1 MLTITRRPCS
11 TRLLWLIPLLA
22 LAGCGGGEPVT
33 KQSIAQAR
41 KVWARARIDDYDLD
55 WTSSGTNNAYYHV
68 IVRDGRVRR
77 LEQVLPDGRTVE
89 LHPGKPEY
97 FGVDGLFLT
106 MAEEHAQLETDRPF
120 GQAKGSKAVLLFTPD
135 PKYGYPQSYR
145 RDVVGAILPVA
156 IDVVRF
162 VPNPPQSQPTLP

>member
-1 MLTITRRPCS
+1 MTRLPRAI
-11 TRLLWLIPLLA
+11 RLLWLIPLLA
-22 LAGCGGGEPVT
+22 FAGCNGGEEVT
-33 KQSIAQAR
+33 KQSIAKAR
-41 KVWARARIDDYDLD
+41 KVWSQAGIDDYDLD
-55 WTSSGTNNAYYHV
+55 WTSAGTNNAYYRV
-68 IVRDGRVRR
+68 TVRNGRVRR

-106 MAEEHAQLETDRPF
+106 MAEEHAQLGTDRPF

-135 PKYGYPQSYR
+135 LKYGYPRSYR
-145 RDVVGAILPVA
+145 RDIVGATLPVA

-162 VPNPPQSQPTLP
+162 VPNPPRSKPSLQ